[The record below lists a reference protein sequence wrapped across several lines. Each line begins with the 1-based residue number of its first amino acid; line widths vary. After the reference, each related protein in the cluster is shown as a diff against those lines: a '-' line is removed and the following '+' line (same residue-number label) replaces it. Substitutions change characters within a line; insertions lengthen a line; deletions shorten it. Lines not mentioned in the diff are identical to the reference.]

1 MDPMPMSDNI
11 KLSFGPVPSRR
22 LGRSIGINNIP
33 PKICSYSC
41 IYCQVG
47 KTYRKQIQRRS
58 VYSPRVIF
66 QQVRKHV
73 EKTLASGESIDYLT
87 FVPDGEPTLDA
98 GLAASIDLLKPL
110 GLGVAVITNASL
122 MADEGVRNDLMK
134 ADWVSIKID
143 SVREKRWRKINR
155 PHRALELGRMLNG
168 ILEFARQFTGTL
180 TTETMLV
187 GCNVED
193 DSLLDQIAGFIKQ
206 VAPATAYLSI
216 PTRPPAEGHVL
227 PPDPED
233 IIRAYRI
240 FRNKVDHVEYLIG
253 YEGDAFSSIGNAA
266 EDLLGITAV
275 HPMRLEAVERLLLR
289 AGSDRSVVDKL
300 VRQGKL
306 TQTEYEGHTYYLR
319 HF

>member
-1 MDPMPMSDNI
+1 
-11 KLSFGPVPSRR
+11 

-47 KTYRKQIQRRS
+47 RTDRKQVKRRP
-58 VYSPRVIF
+58 VYDARVIF

-73 EKTLASGESIDYLT
+73 EKTLASGDSIDYLT

-98 GLAASIDLLKPL
+98 GLGASIDLLKPL
-110 GLGVAVITNASL
+110 GLGIAVITNASL

-134 ADWVSIKID
+134 ADWVSLKID
-143 SVREKRWRKINR
+143 SVREKRWHKINR

-168 ILEFARQFTGTL
+168 VLEFARQFPGTL

-193 DSLLDQIAGFIKQ
+193 DSLLWQIAGFIRQ
-206 VAPATAYLSI
+206 VGPATAYLSI
-216 PTRPPAEGHVL
+216 PTRPPAENHVL
-227 PPDPED
+227 PPEPED

-240 FRNKVDHVEYLIG
+240 FSNKLDHVEYLVG
-253 YEGDAFSSIGNAA
+253 YEGDSFSSTGNAA

-275 HPMRLEAVERLLLR
+275 HPMREEAVEKLLLR
-289 AGSDRSVVDKL
+289 AGSDFSVVDKL

-306 TQTEYEGHTYYLR
+306 TQTDYEGHTFYLR
-319 HF
+319 NLKQR